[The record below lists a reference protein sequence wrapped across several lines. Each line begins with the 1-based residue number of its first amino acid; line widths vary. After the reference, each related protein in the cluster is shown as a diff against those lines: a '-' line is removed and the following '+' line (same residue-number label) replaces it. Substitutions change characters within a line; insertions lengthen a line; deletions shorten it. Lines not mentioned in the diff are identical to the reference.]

1 MSVCVCVYMSVCVC
15 VCVFVCVCGWVCVY
29 VCIRVCVCVC
39 IALYIV
45 LHSALPCPA
54 LDQLFHFILT
64 HILSLCS
71 AFACVCVPVDDI
83 ARATALQKAILANGE
98 GGTPNNT
105 AASTSS
111 ATATASS
118 GEKKGETL
126 IFTESSIIARQSL
139 SAGREP
145 AEGGDRGGE
154 GGGGE
159 KTEVSSVVDEEAVK
173 KAEARKR
180 LKENAPELPVQVTY
194 ATRPKKG
201 KKAV

>member
-1 MSVCVCVYMSVCVC
+1 MVRESEGACVCVC
-15 VCVFVCVCGWVCVY
+15 VCM
-29 VCIRVCVCVC
+29 CVCVC
-39 IALYIV
+39 ITLHIV
-45 LHSALPCPA
+45 LHSAIPCPA
-54 LDQLFHFILT
+54 LDQLYHFILT
-64 HILSLCS
+64 LIFSLCS
-71 AFACVCVPVDDI
+71 AFVCVCLCVCVDDI
-83 ARATALQKAILANGE
+83 ARATALQKEILANGE
-98 GGTPNNT
+98 GSTPNNT
-105 AASTSS
+105 NSS
-111 ATATASS
+111 ATAAAATTATASS

-139 SAGREP
+139 SVGREL
-145 AEGGDRGGE
+145 EGEGK

-159 KTEVSSVVDEEAVK
+159 KIEVGSVVDEEAVK